1 MCSPSHP
8 NWVTFDDDT
17 AAFQSPQKPLHSPST
32 SIGIPRPNGLKLNLP
47 PRYEPAKRSPS
58 TSSSPLASPLRDF
71 NGSPCVPSNTPLCT
85 PVREAPGNPCTPFS
99 SVYSQHGFFR
109 SLSSPSSNPLL
120 SPAVELAANPCHR
133 PDLHTADPGTLSA
146 AQSLFIAEERFHPF
160 LDDSG
165 HSNPFWPNRNQSG
178 SSSSDSE
185 PNSAETSDAHP
196 HFFFRKE
203 GYDSPGSHIH
213 QSFDY
218 ICQKLESFQASD
230 AEERDGSAPEK
241 PVQGQ
246 SGIPT
251 FIPRGLFRSQN
262 RDGWPLMLRIPEKK
276 NRMSSRQWGPIY
288 LKLLPGG
295 VLQMY
300 YEKGLEKPFKEFQL
314 HPYCRL
320 SEPKLE
326 NCNEPGKIHTV
337 KIQHVSYTEKRK
349 CHPKGHE
356 AETEQMLKL
365 GTTDYSD
372 FTDLLSSIEEE
383 LMRLPLHSHQKK
395 HYEEQALG
403 LEIVDN
409 FWGRLGKDGKVVEN
423 AVVTHVYCLSF
434 VNGGAECFLTLNDLQ
449 LHRGNPSY
457 AEETGEGWIE
467 ISEYYFH
474 KCVKENEFQKSRLI
488 KFSPPDACRVELMR
502 FKTLSV
508 DAELPFSVKAVLTV
522 QGAYVEL
529 QAFLNMSPAF
539 THSLRQDSAQVC
551 QNVLV
556 QVPLPGDWIKVSRTV
571 SLLRQKS
578 LKAKMNRNA
587 CLGSV
592 TTADSEPVMQ
602 VTVGTVKYENAYGA
616 IVWRIDRLP
625 AKNTASDHPLCFSC
639 KLELGSD
646 QEIPSDWLPFVTM
659 EFDVADTAASG
670 TQVKSLGTESD
681 IQPQKHIVT
690 KAHYHCQP
698 KLYRSIIEDVIESVR
713 EIFADEGVEEQVLKD
728 LQKMWES
735 KIMQS
740 KAVEGFVKDTLNP
753 SNFVLQLPANFSQA
767 LQKTG
772 LNFLLLLSVFL
783 TNVSYSLLCILNDM
797 CTTDSPRMDLKEI
810 ILLLVTLLLHA
821 LIFVHFVQ
829 FEESLWPLLFESS
842 VSLEDTGQCFSN

>member
-8 NWVTFDDDT
+8 NWVTFDDDNAT
-17 AAFQSPQKPLHSPST
+17 FQSPQKPLHSPST
-32 SIGIPRPNGLKLNLP
+32 SIGIPRPNSLKLNLP
-47 PRYEPAKRSPS
+47 PRYEPAKRSLS
-58 TSSSPLASPLRDF
+58 TSSSPLASPLRHF

-85 PVREAPGNPCTPFS
+85 PVREAPESPCTPFI
-99 SVYSQHGFFR
+99 GIFR
-109 SLSSPSSNPLL
+109 SLSSPSSNPLS
-120 SPAVELAANPCHR
+120 SPAPELAVNPCHQ
-133 PDLHTADPGTLSA
+133 PDLHTMDPGTLSG
-146 AQSLFIAEERFHPF
+146 AQSLFTTEEGLSEFCPLR
-160 LDDSG
+160 DDSG
-165 HSNPFWPNRNQSG
+165 HSNPFWTDRNQSG

-196 HFFFRKE
+196 HFFIRKE
-203 GYDSPGSHIH
+203 KYDPPGSHID
-213 QSFDY
+213 QSFNY
-218 ICQKLESFQASD
+218 ICQKLGSFQSCD
-230 AEERDGSAPEK
+230 VEEKDGSSPEK
-241 PVQGQ
+241 PIHWQTGA
-246 SGIPT
+246 PT

-295 VLQMY
+295 ILQMY

-326 NCNEPGKIHTV
+326 NCNESGKIHTV

-372 FTDLLSSIEEE
+372 FTDLVLSIEEE
-383 LMRLPLHSHQKK
+383 LMRLPPHSHQKK

-409 FWGRLGKDGKVVEN
+409 CWGRLGKDGKVVEN
-423 AVVTHVYCLSF
+423 AVVTHIYCLSF

-592 TTADSEPVMQ
+592 ATADSEPVMQ

-616 IVWRIDRLP
+616 IVWRISQLP
-625 AKNTASDHPLCFSC
+625 AKNTAPDHPLCFSC

-659 EFDVADTAASG
+659 EFVMADTAASG
-670 TQVKSLGTESD
+670 TRVKSLGTESD

-690 KAHYHCQP
+690 KAHYRCQVEIE
-698 KLYRSIIEDVIESVR
+698 KKMIRSD
-713 EIFADEGVEEQVLKD
+713 D
-728 LQKMWES
+728 
-735 KIMQS
+735 
-740 KAVEGFVKDTLNP
+740 
-753 SNFVLQLPANFSQA
+753 
-767 LQKTG
+767 
-772 LNFLLLLSVFL
+772 
-783 TNVSYSLLCILNDM
+783 
-797 CTTDSPRMDLKEI
+797 
-810 ILLLVTLLLHA
+810 
-821 LIFVHFVQ
+821 
-829 FEESLWPLLFESS
+829 
-842 VSLEDTGQCFSN
+842 EDTRKHSDCVTQ

>member
-8 NWVTFDDDT
+8 NWVTFDDDNAT
-17 AAFQSPQKPLHSPST
+17 FQSPQKPLRSLST
-32 SIGIPRPNGLKLNLP
+32 SVGIPRPNGLKLNLP
-47 PRYEPAKRSPS
+47 PRYEPAKTSPS
-58 TSSSPLASPLRDF
+58 TSNSPVASPLRDF

-85 PVREAPGNPCTPFS
+85 PVREAPESPCSPLI
-99 SVYSQHGFFR
+99 GIFR
-109 SLSSPSSNPLL
+109 SLSSPNSNPL
-120 SPAVELAANPCHR
+120 AVNPCHW
-133 PDLHTADPGTLSA
+133 PDLHTVDLGTLSA
-146 AQSLFIAEERFHPF
+146 ARSLFTAEEGLSEFRPLH
-160 LDDSG
+160 DDSG
-165 HSNPFWPNRNQSG
+165 HSNPFWTARNQSG

-185 PNSAETSDAHP
+185 PNSAETSYDHP
-196 HFFFRKE
+196 HFFIRKDR
-203 GYDSPGSHIH
+203 YDPPGSHIH
-213 QSFDY
+213 QSFSY
-218 ICQKLESFQASD
+218 ICQKLESFQSCD
-230 AEERDGSAPEK
+230 VEERDGSAPEK
-241 PVQGQ
+241 PIHRQTGVP
-246 SGIPT
+246 S
-251 FIPRGLFRSQN
+251 FIPRCLFRSQN

-300 YEKGLEKPFKEFQL
+300 YEKGMEKPFKEFQL

-383 LMRLPLHSHQKK
+383 LMRLPPHSHQKK
-395 HYEEQALG
+395 HYEEQSLG

-423 AVVTHVYCLSF
+423 AVVTHIYCLSF
-434 VNGGAECFLTLNDLQ
+434 VNGGADCFLALNDLQ

-457 AEETGEGWIE
+457 AEEMDKGWIE
-467 ISEYYFH
+467 ISEHYFH

-502 FKTLSV
+502 FKTLSI
-508 DAELPFSVKAVLTV
+508 DTELPFSVKAVLTV

-539 THSLRQDSAQVC
+539 THSPCQDSAQVC
-551 QNVLV
+551 ENVLV
-556 QVPLPGDWIKVSRTV
+556 QFPLPGEWIKVCRTV

-592 TTADSEPVMQ
+592 ATVDSEPVMQ

-616 IVWRIDRLP
+616 IVWRISRLP
-625 AKNTASDHPLCFSC
+625 AKNTAPDHPLCFSC

-659 EFDVADTAASG
+659 EFIVADTAASG

-690 KAHYHCQP
+690 KAHYRCQMEIER
-698 KLYRSIIEDVIESVR
+698 KVIRSD
-713 EIFADEGVEEQVLKD
+713 D
-728 LQKMWES
+728 
-735 KIMQS
+735 
-740 KAVEGFVKDTLNP
+740 
-753 SNFVLQLPANFSQA
+753 
-767 LQKTG
+767 
-772 LNFLLLLSVFL
+772 
-783 TNVSYSLLCILNDM
+783 
-797 CTTDSPRMDLKEI
+797 
-810 ILLLVTLLLHA
+810 
-821 LIFVHFVQ
+821 
-829 FEESLWPLLFESS
+829 
-842 VSLEDTGQCFSN
+842 EDTRKHSDCVTQ

>member
-1 MCSPSHP
+1 M
-8 NWVTFDDDT
+8 
-17 AAFQSPQKPLHSPST
+17 
-32 SIGIPRPNGLKLNLP
+32 
-47 PRYEPAKRSPS
+47 
-58 TSSSPLASPLRDF
+58 
-71 NGSPCVPSNTPLCT
+71 
-85 PVREAPGNPCTPFS
+85 
-99 SVYSQHGFFR
+99 
-109 SLSSPSSNPLL
+109 
-120 SPAVELAANPCHR
+120 
-133 PDLHTADPGTLSA
+133 
-146 AQSLFIAEERFHPF
+146 
-160 LDDSG
+160 
-165 HSNPFWPNRNQSG
+165 NQSF
-178 SSSSDSE
+178 
-185 PNSAETSDAHP
+185 N
-196 HFFFRKE
+196 
-203 GYDSPGSHIH
+203 
-213 QSFDY
+213 Y
-218 ICQKLESFQASD
+218 ICQKLGSFQSCD
-230 AEERDGSAPEK
+230 VEERDGSSPEK
-241 PVQGQ
+241 SIHWQTGA
-246 SGIPT
+246 PT

-295 VLQMY
+295 ILQMY

-326 NCNEPGKIHTV
+326 NCNESGKIHTV

-372 FTDLLSSIEEE
+372 FTDLVLSIEEE
-383 LMRLPLHSHQKK
+383 LMRLPPHSHQKK

-423 AVVTHVYCLSF
+423 AVVTHIYCLSF
-434 VNGGAECFLTLNDLQ
+434 VNGGAECFLALNDLQ
-449 LHRGNPSY
+449 LHRGNPCY
-457 AEETGEGWIE
+457 AEETSKGWME
-467 ISEYYFH
+467 ISEHYFH

-571 SLLRQKS
+571 
-578 LKAKMNRNA
+578 
-587 CLGSV
+587 
-592 TTADSEPVMQ
+592 TP
-602 VTVGTVKYENAYGA
+602 
-616 IVWRIDRLP
+616 
-625 AKNTASDHPLCFSC
+625 DHPLCFSC

-659 EFDVADTAASG
+659 EFVMADTAASG
-670 TQVKSLGTESD
+670 TRVKSLGTESD

-690 KAHYHCQP
+690 KAHYRCQVEIE
-698 KLYRSIIEDVIESVR
+698 KKMIRSD
-713 EIFADEGVEEQVLKD
+713 D
-728 LQKMWES
+728 
-735 KIMQS
+735 
-740 KAVEGFVKDTLNP
+740 
-753 SNFVLQLPANFSQA
+753 
-767 LQKTG
+767 
-772 LNFLLLLSVFL
+772 
-783 TNVSYSLLCILNDM
+783 
-797 CTTDSPRMDLKEI
+797 
-810 ILLLVTLLLHA
+810 
-821 LIFVHFVQ
+821 
-829 FEESLWPLLFESS
+829 
-842 VSLEDTGQCFSN
+842 EDTRKHSDCVTQ

>member
-8 NWVTFDDDT
+8 NWVTFDDDNAT
-17 AAFQSPQKPLHSPST
+17 FQSPQKPLRSLST
-32 SIGIPRPNGLKLNLP
+32 SVGIPRPNGLKLNLP
-47 PRYEPAKRSPS
+47 PRYEPAKTSPS
-58 TSSSPLASPLRDF
+58 TSNSPVASPLRDF

-85 PVREAPGNPCTPFS
+85 PVREAPESPCSPLIEEGLS
-99 SVYSQHGFFR
+99 EFR
-109 SLSSPSSNPLL
+109 PL
-120 SPAVELAANPCHR
+120 H
-133 PDLHTADPGTLSA
+133 
-146 AQSLFIAEERFHPF
+146 
-160 LDDSG
+160 DDSG
-165 HSNPFWPNRNQSG
+165 HSNPFWTARNQSG

-185 PNSAETSDAHP
+185 PNSAETSYDHP
-196 HFFFRKE
+196 HFFIRKDR
-203 GYDSPGSHIH
+203 YDPPGSHIH
-213 QSFDY
+213 QSFSY
-218 ICQKLESFQASD
+218 ICQKLESFQSCD
-230 AEERDGSAPEK
+230 VEERDGSAPEK
-241 PVQGQ
+241 PIHRQTGVP
-246 SGIPT
+246 S
-251 FIPRGLFRSQN
+251 FIPRCLFRSQN

-300 YEKGLEKPFKEFQL
+300 YEKGMEKPFKEFQL

-383 LMRLPLHSHQKK
+383 LMRLPPHSHQKK
-395 HYEEQALG
+395 HYEEQSLG

-423 AVVTHVYCLSF
+423 AVVTHIYCLSF
-434 VNGGAECFLTLNDLQ
+434 VNGGADCFLALNDLQ

-457 AEETGEGWIE
+457 AEEMDKGWIE
-467 ISEYYFH
+467 ISEHYFH
-474 KCVKENEFQKSRLI
+474 KS
-488 KFSPPDACRVELMR
+488 
-502 FKTLSV
+502 
-508 DAELPFSVKAVLTV
+508 
-522 QGAYVEL
+522 YVEL

-539 THSLRQDSAQVC
+539 THSPCQDSAQVC
-551 QNVLV
+551 ENVLV
-556 QVPLPGDWIKVSRTV
+556 QFPLPGEWIKVCRTV

-592 TTADSEPVMQ
+592 ATVDSEPVMQ

-616 IVWRIDRLP
+616 IVWRISRLP

-659 EFDVADTAASG
+659 EFIVADTAASG

-690 KAHYHCQP
+690 KAHYRCQIQNSAAGVLTRVKSRCHITP
-698 KLYRSIIEDVIESVR
+698 VLSRLHWFPVTQRINFKMLLLTFKALHGLAPSYLSDLIRRHVPSWVLWSDK
-713 EIFADEGVEEQVLKD
+713 AD
-728 LQKMWES
+728 
-735 KIMQS
+735 
-740 KAVEGFVKDTLNP
+740 
-753 SNFVLQLPANFSQA
+753 
-767 LQKTG
+767 
-772 LNFLLLLSVFL
+772 LLSVL
-783 TNVSYSLLCILNDM
+783 SVRTASMDCVLLAIKQPHYGTPYLG
-797 CTTDSPRMDLKEI
+797 
-810 ILLLVTLLLHA
+810 TLEASTLST
-821 LIFVHFVQ
+821 F
-829 FEESLWPLLFESS
+829 
-842 VSLEDTGQCFSN
+842 